1 MCVPRCTCTRRA
13 TSSSKAQS
21 RSRPRSHSH
30 PQRALV
36 QLLRARCPTNQSPH
50 HHCHHTSLV
59 AAAATAAAEPTLHLH
74 LLHHHHQ
81 TTATWHTPPH
91 PTSAHQI
98 TSQHNTPQS
107 PRKPSRSRR
116 DTLAFAQIKEI
127 ETGYHRFLDESY
139 GSVAET
145 SFKALRRKMP
155 LTQQKFQW
163 SKIATYS
170 LAKEL
175 TNK

>member
-1 MCVPRCTCTRRA
+1 MTRHTMPYHTVIAQPPGSCLVTIIA
-13 TSSSKAQS
+13 T
-21 RSRPRSHSH
+21 
-30 PQRALV
+30 
-36 QLLRARCPTNQSPH
+36 
-50 HHCHHTSLV
+50 
-59 AAAATAAAEPTLHLH
+59 
-74 LLHHHHQ
+74 
-81 TTATWHTPPH
+81 
-91 PTSAHQI
+91 
-98 TSQHNTPQS
+98 
-107 PRKPSRSRR
+107 
-116 DTLAFAQIKEI
+116 QIKEV

-163 SKIATYS
+163 TKISTYS